1 MLVLKLVKKRAAAV
15 KKIKQFEIARA
26 RGSSETSR

>member
-15 KKIKQFEIARA
+15 KKIKHFEIA